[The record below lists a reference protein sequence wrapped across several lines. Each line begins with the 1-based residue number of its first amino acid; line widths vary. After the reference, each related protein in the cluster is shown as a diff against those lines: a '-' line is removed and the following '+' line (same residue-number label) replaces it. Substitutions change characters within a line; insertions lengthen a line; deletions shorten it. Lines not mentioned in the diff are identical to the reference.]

1 MLSLVSN
8 APKSMDEAAKKRY
21 QFWETQPVPKIS
33 NNELGFLFK
42 RLAKKYMYTISTKR
56 NIQLNF
62 VKTNTSLR

>member
-33 NNELGFLFK
+33 NNELGFFSEGLRK
-42 RLAKKYMYTISTKR
+42 KKYLQYF
-56 NIQLNF
+56 N
-62 VKTNTSLR
+62 

>member
-33 NNELGFLFK
+33 NNELGFFLKACGKKLF
-42 RLAKKYMYTISTKR
+42 TIF
-56 NIQLNF
+56 QL
-62 VKTNTSLR
+62 KQ